1 MNINNVNLVS
11 KGYINSNVAY
21 CGGGYG
27 SSQVFLARR
36 ENQSTEKKKKK
47 KQGRELSNQQTN
59 IA

>member
-21 CGGGYG
+21 CWGGYG
-27 SSQVFLARR
+27 SSQVFFGKKGKS
-36 ENQSTEKKKKK
+36 EYQKKKC
-47 KQGRELSNQQTN
+47 QGRELSNQQTN